1 MHLILF
7 HCRSVEIDR
16 ATMAAPTPEEQRAWL
31 TTNVAADLTY
41 IWEAMGVTL
50 ERQYDLGQ
58 NYRSVA
64 LFAALADTKQEA
76 RTALGR
82 DLGIDPAANAGA
94 RAALASV
101 VAAWQQALDTS
112 EKERGLKAEA
122 RAMGLPK
129 PLLQTERHAMRVA
142 VERLLGAMDEKD
154 EPSPD
159 YLAVKLEEVEGGDL
173 LASTLDEV
181 GCVEDDL
188 HGQLQSSLDSGGR
201 LRIIKEKKKAKMP
214 VNSEELR
221 AKIKIECNTMLMLA
235 ARFRNKTWFQELSTK
250 TFQRYVDFLLGEK
263 IFQLQIPKGDGSAQ
277 TMAANPSWDLMINFE
292 HKLRKEAYR
301 RTSREGRPLAV
312 TMEEVMADATL
323 KETFF
328 VTPLT
333 LELARR
339 GASAASAAPTGNSY
353 GKWRGPE
360 AGGGPKPRPGPKGG
374 GKGKSRKGRLG
385 ADSKAGFVYSTTP
398 DGRQICYSYN
408 SQNSTCRGNCGRV
421 HVCQFCLSPKHNR
434 HACPQQKDK
443 EAGTGQVAGQGPN
456 H

>member
-1 MHLILF
+1 
-7 HCRSVEIDR
+7 
-16 ATMAAPTPEEQRAWL
+16 MAAPTPAEQREWL

-76 RTALGR
+76 RTALAR

-129 PLLQTERHAMRVA
+129 PLLQTEWHAMRVA
-142 VERLLGAMDEKD
+142 VERLLGAMDEKE

-181 GCVEDDL
+181 GCVKDDL

-221 AKIKIECNTMLMLA
+221 AKVRIECNTMLMLA
-235 ARFRNKTWFQELSTK
+235 ARFKNKTWFQDLSTK

-292 HKLRKEAYR
+292 HRLRKEAYR

-339 GASAASAAPTGNSY
+339 SASATSTAPTGNNY
-353 GKWRGPE
+353 GKWRGHE
-360 AGGGPKPRPGPKGG
+360 AGGASKQRPSPKGG

-434 HACPQQKDK
+434 HACPQQKGKD
-443 EAGTGQVAGQGPN
+443 TGSGHVAGQETN

>member
-1 MHLILF
+1 M
-7 HCRSVEIDR
+7 
-16 ATMAAPTPEEQRAWL
+16 
-31 TTNVAADLTY
+31 
-41 IWEAMGVTL
+41 
-50 ERQYDLGQ
+50 
-58 NYRSVA
+58 
-64 LFAALADTKQEA
+64 
-76 RTALGR
+76 
-82 DLGIDPAANAGA
+82 
-94 RAALASV
+94 

-142 VERLLGAMDEKD
+142 VERLLGAMDEKE

-159 YLAVKLEEVEGGDL
+159 CVAVKLEEVEGGDL

-181 GCVEDDL
+181 GCVKDDL

-221 AKIKIECNTMLMLA
+221 AKVKIES
-235 ARFRNKTWFQELSTK
+235 ARFRNKTWFQDLTTK

-301 RTSREGRPLAV
+301 RTSRLGRPLAV

-323 KETFF
+323 RETFF

-339 GASAASAAPTGNSY
+339 SASSTSAAPTGNSY

-360 AGGGPKPRPGPKGG
+360 TDRAPKRPGPKGG

-434 HACPQQKDK
+434 HACPQQKGK
-443 EAGTGQVAGQGPN
+443 ETGSGQGAVRSKSLTTDNRRSTTAVSPGRLRTRVARTLLQCMCCISLQVSSGVQMFDII
-456 H
+456 